1 MKEFIIIFRE
11 CLEAG
16 LIVGIIYTY
25 INFNNIKGQKR
36 NIWLGVLGG
45 IIASVL
51 VGCVFFFLGGSIPV
65 AYEKLFE
72 GISMYITAGFLFY
85 VIFWLSKKVSDKS
98 VIESSVQQSISKNE
112 SWGLFLLILFAILR
126 EGFEIIILLFNDIK
140 NGELNFLGVSLGL
153 LFAVFLIYLIFA
165 TGKKLNK

>member
-16 LIVGIIYTY
+16 LIVGIIYTF
-25 INFNNIKGQKR
+25 IHVNQIKGQKR

-51 VGCVFFFLGGSIPV
+51 IGCIFFFLGGRIPTE
-65 AYEKLFE
+65 YETLFE
-72 GISMYITAGFLFY
+72 GISMYITAIFLFY

-98 VIESSVQQSISKNE
+98 LIQKSI
-112 SWGLFLLILFAILR
+112 
-126 EGFEIIILLFNDIK
+126 
-140 NGELNFLGVSLGL
+140 
-153 LFAVFLIYLIFA
+153 
-165 TGKKLNK
+165 